1 MAQIVPVTLVIIVV
15 LCKTGIHPCLESINV
30 HRIGVKDILIDNF
43 LIVPAF
49 GDIDPVSIR
58 FGILAT
64 T

>member
-1 MAQIVPVTLVIIVV
+1 MTQIISVTLVVIVV
-15 LCKTGIHPCLESINV
+15 LCKTGIHPSLESVNI

-58 FGILAT
+58 LGILAAT
-64 T
+64 